1 MTEPIQFSLSRR
13 SLIVVAVSLVTSV
26 LLFFSAGMVGAL
38 LLRQKPQSPVPTLFT
53 ARKPNLMPS
62 PPALTRHTA
71 AKPEARPR
79 TPQLTL
85 QVAAFEDQLKAQSFA
100 DSLQRQGFPILSL
113 GTMQLA
119 DKTWRTVRVGP
130 YSDWD
135 TASNVASD
143 LQRSYNLD
151 VYVLLH

>member
-1 MTEPIQFSLSRR
+1 MTEPLQFSLSRR
-13 SLIVVAVSLVTSV
+13 SLMLVAVSLVTSV

-38 LLRQKPQSPVPTLFT
+38 LLHQKPQSPAPTFFT

-62 PPALTRHTA
+62 PSPARHPA

-100 DSLQRQGFPILSL
+100 DSLQRQGFPVLSL

-119 DKTWRTVRVGP
+119 DKNWRTVRVGP

-135 TASNVASD
+135 TASNVAAD